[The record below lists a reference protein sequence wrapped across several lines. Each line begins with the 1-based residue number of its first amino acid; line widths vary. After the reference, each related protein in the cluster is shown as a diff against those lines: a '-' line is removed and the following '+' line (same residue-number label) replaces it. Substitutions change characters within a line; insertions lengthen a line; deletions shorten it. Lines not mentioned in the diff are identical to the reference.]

1 MTASAATRQR
11 VAAFL
16 DSDYARVVGA
26 VAVATG
32 DRERAEDA
40 VQDAIVATL
49 SGDTEP
55 ENLAGWITV
64 VAINFVRQAWRRN
77 ASQGR
82 AYVRA
87 IVWDEPEAHEADRAV
102 DSMLVRDAL
111 AALPERQRTVMVL
124 HYLEGLSIA
133 EVAHTLGVSDGTV
146 KTQLHRGRDTLASVM
161 RGEAATER
169 AARDER

>member
-1 MTASAATRQR
+1 

-49 SGDTEP
+49 AGDAEP

-87 IVWDEPEAHEADRAV
+87 VTWDERNDEESQRAV
-102 DSMLVRDAL
+102 DALLVHDAL
-111 AALPERQRTVMVL
+111 AALPERQRIVMIL
-124 HYLEGLSIA
+124 HYLEGLSIT
-133 EVAHTLGVSDGTV
+133 EVATTLGVSEGTV
-146 KTQLHRGRDTLASVM
+146 KTQLHRGRGALAHIIGQDV
-161 RGEAATER
+161 AP
-169 AARDER
+169 